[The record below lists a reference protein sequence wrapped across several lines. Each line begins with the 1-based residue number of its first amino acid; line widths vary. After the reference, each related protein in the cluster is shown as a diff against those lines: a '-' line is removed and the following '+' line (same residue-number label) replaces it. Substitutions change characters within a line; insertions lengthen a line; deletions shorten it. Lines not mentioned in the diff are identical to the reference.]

1 MKAPEVT
8 PLDIGGLRREFP
20 DRRIDYYPSID
31 STMRVAAALEPGA
44 VVLAEEQR
52 AGQGRHGHTW
62 HSEAGSGI
70 YCSMVVAPAPV
81 LTLALG
87 LAAQDA
93 ILKSTGIAC
102 DLRWPNDVMIAGRK
116 VAGILV
122 QLSGSKA
129 IAGIGINV
137 NHNSFPPELAGEA
150 TSLSLERM
158 RSPWLA
164 GESACPTPPSHG
176 SQSGA
181 GASACQPS
189 QLSQPIPR
197 EPIIAALLRAADEYL
212 AYDTSAILRLF
223 TQASSY
229 AAGRRVEVQQP
240 GGVIRGVTAG
250 LNPEGFLVV
259 RRDDGTDTLII
270 AGGVRAAGS

>member
-1 MKAPEVT
+1 MT

-52 AGQGRHGHTW
+52 AGLGRHGHTW

-70 YCSMVVAPAPV
+70 YCSLVLAPAPV

-93 ILKSTGIAC
+93 IAKSTGIAC
-102 DLRWPNDVMIAGRK
+102 DLRWPNDVMIADRK

-122 QLSGSKA
+122 QLSGAKA

-150 TSLSLERM
+150 TSLSRER
-158 RSPWLA
+158 
-164 GESACPTPPSHG
+164 
-176 SQSGA
+176 SGA
-181 GASACQPS
+181 GASACQPL
-189 QLSQPIPR
+189 QTRQPIPR

-229 AAGRRVEVQQP
+229 AAGRRVEVHQP

-250 LNPEGFLVV
+250 LNPDGFLVV
-259 RRDDGTDTLII
+259 RQDDGTDTLII
-270 AGGVRAAGS
+270 AGGVRAARS

>member
-1 MKAPEVT
+1 MT

-52 AGQGRHGHTW
+52 AGLGRHGHTW

-70 YCSMVVAPAPV
+70 YCSLVLAPAPV

-93 ILKSTGIAC
+93 IAKSTGIAC
-102 DLRWPNDVMIAGRK
+102 DLRWPNDVMIADRN

-122 QLSGSKA
+122 QLSGAKA

-137 NHNSFPPELAGEA
+137 NHKSFPPELASEA
-150 TSLSLERM
+150 TSLSREK
-158 RSPWLA
+158 
-164 GESACPTPPSHG
+164 C
-176 SQSGA
+176 GA
-181 GASACQPS
+181 GASACQPG
-189 QLSQPIPR
+189 PR

-223 TQASSY
+223 TQGSSY
-229 AAGRRVEVQQP
+229 AAGRRVEVHQP
-240 GGVIRGVTAG
+240 RGVIRGVTAG
-250 LNPEGFLVV
+250 LNPDGFLVV
-259 RRDDGTDTLII
+259 RQDDGTDTLII
-270 AGGVRAAGS
+270 AGGVRAARS

>member
-1 MKAPEVT
+1 MT

-52 AGQGRHGHTW
+52 AGLGRHGHTW

-70 YCSMVVAPAPV
+70 YCSLVLAPAPV

-93 ILKSTGIAC
+93 IAKSTGIAC
-102 DLRWPNDVMIAGRK
+102 DLRWPNDVMIADRK

-122 QLSGSKA
+122 QLSGAKA

-137 NHNSFPPELAGEA
+137 NHESFPPELASEA
-150 TSLSLERM
+150 TSLSREK
-158 RSPWLA
+158 
-164 GESACPTPPSHG
+164 C
-176 SQSGA
+176 GA
-181 GASACQPS
+181 GASACQPV
-189 QLSQPIPR
+189 PR

-223 TQASSY
+223 TQGSSY
-229 AAGRRVEVQQP
+229 AAGRRVEVHQP

-250 LNPEGFLVV
+250 LNPDGFLVV
-259 RRDDGTDTLII
+259 RQDDGTDTLII
-270 AGGVRAAGS
+270 AGGVRAARS

>member
-1 MKAPEVT
+1 VT

-52 AGQGRHGHTW
+52 AGLGRHGHTW

-70 YCSMVVAPAPV
+70 YCSLVLAPAPV

-93 ILKSTGIAC
+93 IAKSTGIAC
-102 DLRWPNDVMIAGRK
+102 DLRWPNDVMIADRK

-122 QLSGSKA
+122 QLSGAKA

-137 NHNSFPPELAGEA
+137 NHESFPPELASEA
-150 TSLSLERM
+150 TSLSREK
-158 RSPWLA
+158 
-164 GESACPTPPSHG
+164 C
-176 SQSGA
+176 GA
-181 GASACQPS
+181 GASACQPV
-189 QLSQPIPR
+189 PR

-223 TQASSY
+223 TQGSSY
-229 AAGRRVEVQQP
+229 AAGRRVEVHQP
-240 GGVIRGVTAG
+240 RGVIRGVTAG
-250 LNPEGFLVV
+250 LNPDGFLGV
-259 RRDDGTDTLII
+259 RQDDGTDTLII
-270 AGGVRAAGS
+270 AGGVRAARS

>member
-1 MKAPEVT
+1 MT

-52 AGQGRHGHTW
+52 AGLGRHGHTW

-70 YCSMVVAPAPV
+70 YCSLVLAPAPV

-93 ILKSTGIAC
+93 IAKSTGIAC
-102 DLRWPNDVMIAGRK
+102 DLRWPNDVMIGDRK

-122 QLSGSKA
+122 QLSGAKA

-137 NHNSFPPELAGEA
+137 NHESFPPELASEA
-150 TSLSLERM
+150 TSLSREK
-158 RSPWLA
+158 
-164 GESACPTPPSHG
+164 C
-176 SQSGA
+176 GA
-181 GASACQPS
+181 GASACQPV
-189 QLSQPIPR
+189 PR

-223 TQASSY
+223 TQGSSY
-229 AAGRRVEVQQP
+229 AAGRRVEVHQP

-250 LNPEGFLVV
+250 LNPDGFLVV
-259 RRDDGTDTLII
+259 RQDDGTDTLII
-270 AGGVRAAGS
+270 AGGVRAARS

>member
-1 MKAPEVT
+1 MT

-20 DRRIDYYPSID
+20 DRRIDYYASID
-31 STMRVAAALEPGA
+31 STMRVAAALEPGE
-44 VVLAEEQR
+44 VVLAEEQT
-52 AGQGRHGHTW
+52 AGVGRHGHTW
-62 HSEAGSGI
+62 HSEAGSGV
-70 YCSMVVAPAPV
+70 YCSLVVAPAPV
-81 LTLALG
+81 VTLALG

-93 ILKSTGIAC
+93 IAKSTGIAC
-102 DLRWPNDVMIAGRK
+102 DLRWPNDVMIADRK

-137 NHNSFPPELAGEA
+137 NHKSFPPELAGEA
-150 TSLSLERM
+150 TSLAEWRG
-158 RSPWLA
+158 A
-164 GESACPTPPSHG
+164 
-176 SQSGA
+176 A
-181 GASACQPS
+181 GA
-189 QLSQPIPR
+189 PIPR
-197 EPIIAALLRAADEYL
+197 EPIVAALLRAADEYL
-212 AYDTSAILRLF
+212 AYDTPAILRLF

-229 AAGRRVEVQQP
+229 AAGRRVEVEQP

-250 LNPEGFLVV
+250 LNPDGFLVV

>member
-1 MKAPEVT
+1 MT
-8 PLDIGGLRREFP
+8 PLDIGALRREFP
-20 DRRIDYYPSID
+20 DRRIDYDPSID

-52 AGQGRHGHTW
+52 TGMGRHGRTW

-70 YCSMVVAPAPV
+70 YCSLIVAPAPV

-87 LAAQDA
+87 LAAQEA
-93 ILKSTGIAC
+93 ILKSTGISS
-102 DLRWPNDVMIAGRK
+102 DLRWPNDVMIADRK

-122 QLSGSKA
+122 QLSGAKA

-137 NHNSFPPELAGEA
+137 NHNSFPPELAAEA
-150 TSLSLERM
+150 TSLSRER
-158 RSPWLA
+158 RPGLA
-164 GESACPTPPSHG
+164 GGSACPTWP
-176 SQSGA
+176 QSGA
-181 GASACQPS
+181 GAPVCGSVPDSACQP
-189 QLSQPIPR
+189 QPIPR

-212 AYDTSAILRLF
+212 AYDTPAILRLF
-223 TQASSY
+223 TRGSSY

>member
-1 MKAPEVT
+1 MT

-52 AGQGRHGHTW
+52 AGLGRHGHTW

-70 YCSMVVAPAPV
+70 YCSLVLAPAPV

-93 ILKSTGIAC
+93 IAKSTGIAC
-102 DLRWPNDVMIAGRK
+102 DLRWPNDVMIADRK

-122 QLSGSKA
+122 QLSGAKA

-137 NHNSFPPELAGEA
+137 NHKSFPPELASEA
-150 TSLSLERM
+150 TSLSREK
-158 RSPWLA
+158 
-164 GESACPTPPSHG
+164 C
-176 SQSGA
+176 GA
-181 GASACQPS
+181 GASACQPV
-189 QLSQPIPR
+189 PR

-223 TQASSY
+223 TQGSSY
-229 AAGRRVEVQQP
+229 AAGRRVEVHQP
-240 GGVIRGVTAG
+240 RGVIRGVTAG
-250 LNPEGFLVV
+250 LNPDGFLVV
-259 RRDDGTDTLII
+259 RQDDGTDTLII
-270 AGGVRAAGS
+270 AGGVRAARS

>member
-1 MKAPEVT
+1 VT

-52 AGQGRHGHTW
+52 AGLGRHGHTW

-70 YCSMVVAPAPV
+70 YCSLVLAPAPV

-93 ILKSTGIAC
+93 IAKSTGIAC
-102 DLRWPNDVMIAGRK
+102 DLRWPNDVMIGDRK

-122 QLSGSKA
+122 QLSGAKA
-129 IAGIGINV
+129 IAGIGMNV
-137 NHNSFPPELAGEA
+137 NHKSFPPELASEA
-150 TSLSLERM
+150 TSLSREK
-158 RSPWLA
+158 
-164 GESACPTPPSHG
+164 C
-176 SQSGA
+176 GA
-181 GASACQPS
+181 GASACQPV
-189 QLSQPIPR
+189 PR

-229 AAGRRVEVQQP
+229 AAGRRVEVHQP

-250 LNPEGFLVV
+250 LNPDGFLVV
-259 RRDDGTDTLII
+259 RQDDGTDTLII
-270 AGGVRAAGS
+270 AGGVRAARS